1 MMGGYF
7 LLLVFVYL
15 AAQDFFLCVKSAPDT
30 SANCTSPAIRVEWN
44 TFTDEEKAAYFD
56 AEWCLLKAPA
66 QTSIPDVTSR
76 YEDLVGVHSSQSDI
90 YADEDTWHM
99 TGQFLAVHRYYL
111 HTHETLLR
119 KECGYT
125 GLIPYWNEVPDA
137 GSFANSSTILDFGGE
152 GAAHSDYAVLS
163 GPFANLT
170 SHLGPGAKNTEHVLT
185 RRLDA
190 DSSLYA
196 GQSYVDSVNNE
207 TAFAHFQKNLFGTL
221 HDGGHAG
228 VGGDMLNIMTS
239 PNDPIFWLHHA
250 YLDYVWWK
258 WQGEDQSRIHDLTD
272 AGYETQGEPATGY
285 VETTEGTVLSVYDIL
300 PSITVGDVLYTKGGY
315 LCYVYV

>member
-1 MMGGYF
+1 MRIHRTGK
-7 LLLVFVYL
+7 L
-15 AAQDFFLCVKSAPDT
+15 K
-30 SANCTSPAIRVEWN
+30 
-44 TFTDEEKAAYFD
+44 FTRSSG
-56 AEWCLLKAPA
+56 
-66 QTSIPDVTSR
+66 QVT
-76 YEDLVGVHSSQSDI
+76 
-90 YADEDTWHM
+90 
-99 TGQFLAVHRYYL
+99 
-111 HTHETLLR
+111 TL
-119 KECGYT
+119 EQ
-125 GLIPYWNEVPDA
+125 IPYWNEVPDA

-228 VGGDMLNIMTS
+228 VGGDVSLVPRLCVAADPVKLQMLNIMTS

-250 YLDYVWWK
+250 YLDYV
-258 WQGEDQSRIHDLTD
+258 R
-272 AGYETQGEPATGY
+272 Y
-285 VETTEGTVLSVYDIL
+285 
-300 PSITVGDVLYTKGGY
+300 LYW
-315 LCYVYV
+315 

>member
-1 MMGGYF
+1 MSGYF
-7 LLLVFVYL
+7 LLLIFVYL
-15 AAQDFFLCVKSAPDT
+15 AAQDFVVCVKSAPDT
-30 SANCTSPAIRVEWN
+30 PANCTSPDVRVEWN
-44 TFTDEEKAAYFD
+44 TFTDEEKAAYFG
-56 AEWCLLKAPA
+56 AELCLLKAPA
-66 QTSIPDVTSR
+66 QTNILDVTSR

-119 KECGYT
+119 NECGYT

-137 GSFANSSTILDFGGE
+137 GSFANSSTILEFGGE
-152 GAAHSDYAVLS
+152 GAANSSYEVLS

-170 SHLGPGAKNTEHVLT
+170 VHLGPGAKNTEHVLT
-185 RRLDA
+185 RRLDV

-196 GQSYVDSVNNE
+196 GQSYVDGVNNE
-207 TAFAHFQKNLFGTL
+207 TAFAQFQKNLFSTL

-285 VETTEGTVLSVYDIL
+285 VETSENTVLSVYGIL
-300 PSITVGDVLYTKGGY
+300 PNVTVGDVLYTKGGY